1 MKITYCD
8 DYDAMS
14 RTAADIVLAAMRR
27 QPSLLLCPATGRSAL
42 RCYRMLADESRSDAS
57 IAADL
62 RVVMLDEWGGL
73 ADDDAGSGAAQLQR
87 ELLDPLRIPPDR
99 YLGFQSSAPDREA
112 ECARI
117 RTALEQRGPIDLA
130 VLGLGVNGHLG
141 FIEPAPA
148 LQPHCHV
155 ADLADTTRHHGM
167 VQDMGSVPTWG
178 FTLGM
183 RDILRAGRILLLI
196 SGANKEDTAAQL
208 LAGAVSTLLPA
219 SFLWLHGHAECLID
233 RTAYSGS

>member
-1 MKITYCD
+1 MQITYCD

-14 RTAADIVLAAMRR
+14 RAAADIVLAEIRR
-27 QPSLLLCPATGRSAL
+27 RPGLLLCPATGRSAL
-42 RCYRMLADESRSDAS
+42 GCYRVLSDESRSDRS

-73 ADDDAGSGAAQLQR
+73 ADDDAGSGAAQLKC

-99 YLGFQSSAPDREA
+99 YLGFQSSASDREA
-112 ECARI
+112 ECTRV

-155 ADLADTTRHHGM
+155 ARLADTTRHHGM
-167 VQDMGSVPTWG
+167 VQAMGSVPTWG

-183 RDILRAGRILLLI
+183 RDILRARRVLLLI
-196 SGANKEDTAAQL
+196 SGTGKEDTSARL
-208 LAGAVSTLLPA
+208 LAGTVTTSLPA
-219 SFLWLHGHAECLID
+219 SFLWLHDDVECLID
-233 RTAYSGS
+233 RTACPQS